1 MRREQGE
8 VLAAAGPCAGVADWD
23 IPVAEDEVARY
34 YARLPGPVRDV
45 ALDLDALARA
55 ALPRVRVGIKWS
67 VPFYSLRGPVCY
79 VSAAKKHVTFGLVQ
93 GIDVRD
99 ASGCLVGTGKS
110 PIRKAVF
117 PVGEPVPKALVRG
130 WLRDAKRLDATWGKD

>member
-1 MRREQGE
+1 M
-8 VLAAAGPCAGVADWD
+8 AAAACLRVVGWD

-45 ALDLDALARA
+45 ALGLDALARA
-55 ALPRVRVGIKWS
+55 SLPDVRVGVKWS

-93 GIDVRD
+93 GIDVPD
-99 ASGCLVGTGKS
+99 ASGRLVGTGKS
-110 PIRKAVF
+110 PIRKAVL
-117 PVGEPVPKALVRG
+117 PAGEPVPKALVRG
-130 WLRDAKRLDATWGKD
+130 WLREAKRLDATWGTR